1 MRYRLA
7 IFDFDGTLADSFPW
21 VLGMMND
28 VADRFKFRRVEPDE
42 IESLRNSD
50 AREIMRRLGIRRWK
64 LPMIARYVRTRMA
77 ADVDQIG
84 LFPGAAEMIDQLSRA
99 GVRLAVVS
107 ANGEPTIRTVLGAHA
122 GQFEAYAGGVS
133 LFGKRSKLMR
143 MSKLTG
149 VPVRD
154 CIVIGDEIRDLD
166 ASRKAHMRFGAVS
179 WGSTRPAAMLA
190 RKPDYLFH
198 HISEIV
204 PVILGADDP
213 PRGGGANASSVG
225 A

>member
-1 MRYRLA
+1 MRYGLA

-42 IESLRNSD
+42 IEALRNSD

-64 LPMIARYVRTRMA
+64 LPMIARYVRSRMA
-77 ADVDQIG
+77 ADVGQIQM
-84 LFPGAAEMIDQLSRA
+84 FPGAGEMIDQLSRA

-107 ANGEPTIRTVLGAHA
+107 ANGEPTIRTVLGERADLI
-122 GQFEAYAGGVS
+122 EAYAGGVS

-149 VPVRD
+149 VPVSQ
-154 CIVIGDEIRDLD
+154 CLVIGDEIRDLD
-166 ASRKAHMRFGAVS
+166 AARKARMPFGAVS
-179 WGSTRPAAMLA
+179 WGSTRPAAMLE
-190 RKPDYLFH
+190 RGPDYLFN
-198 HISEIV
+198 HIREIV
-204 PVILGADDP
+204 PVILGVDDP
-213 PRGGGANASSVG
+213 PLRVDAQRS
-225 A
+225 